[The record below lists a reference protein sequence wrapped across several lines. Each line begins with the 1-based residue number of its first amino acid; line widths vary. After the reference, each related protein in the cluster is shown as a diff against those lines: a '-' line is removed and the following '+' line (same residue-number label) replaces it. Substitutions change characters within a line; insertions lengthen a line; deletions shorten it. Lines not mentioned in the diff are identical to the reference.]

1 MGDEKLYIQLLKL
14 LRDNLGKGMFR
25 DMTVEEMLKKHIE
38 VLGEE
43 NDISELEH
51 EALSWAISVIEGG
64 K

>member
-1 MGDEKLYIQLLKL
+1 MGDEKLYLQLLKL

-25 DMTVEEMLKKHIE
+25 GMTVEEMLKKHVE

-51 EALSWAISVIEGG
+51 EALTWAIGVIEGG